1 MNALETLFLVVFW
14 AWFLTGAF
22 FLRQTILPRLP
33 IFRTPDQLGCPYESV
48 KFQASDG
55 VRLAAWL
62 IRANPERPWIIVC
75 HGLGA
80 NRADILDIAAGLYRA
95 DFNLLLMDF
104 RAHGESGGRM
114 SSFGW
119 REQRDLE
126 GALAFLG
133 QQPDIPARPYG
144 FYGISM
150 GGSVGLVV
158 AARDERLGAVAADSP
173 FTDLRTSI
181 YQHLKLMFPWLPR
194 MPFGWFCEVTYR
206 LWFGAWPAQFSPL
219 AAAPALGP
227 RPLLLIQGEADPRM
241 SVEGA
246 KLIFS
251 RASEPKE
258 LWIIPGAAHLEGH
271 SRDPKAYL
279 DRLTDFF
286 DKSLRPAPAR

>member
-1 MNALETLFLVVFW
+1 VNALETLFLVVFW

-33 IFRTPDQLGCPYESV
+33 IFRTPDQLGCPYEAV
-48 KFQASDG
+48 QFQASDG

-62 IRANPERPWIIVC
+62 IRADPERPWIILC

-80 NRADILDIAAGLYRA
+80 NRADLLDMAAGLYRA
-95 DFNLLLMDF
+95 NFNLLLMDF
-104 RAHGESGGRM
+104 RGHGESRGRM

-150 GGSVGLVV
+150 GGSVGLMV

-181 YQHLKLMFPWLPR
+181 SQHLKLMFPWLPR

-219 AAAPALGP
+219 AAAPALSP
-227 RPLLLIQGEADPRM
+227 RPLLLIQSAGDVRVPL
-241 SVEGA
+241 EGA
-246 KLIFS
+246 RQIHQ
-251 RASEPKE
+251 AAGEPKE
-258 LWIIPGAAHLEGH
+258 LWVIPVADHLAGYSH
-271 SRDPKAYL
+271 DPEAYIT
-279 DRLTDFF
+279 RLATFF
-286 DKSLRPAPAR
+286 EKSPRQTPAR